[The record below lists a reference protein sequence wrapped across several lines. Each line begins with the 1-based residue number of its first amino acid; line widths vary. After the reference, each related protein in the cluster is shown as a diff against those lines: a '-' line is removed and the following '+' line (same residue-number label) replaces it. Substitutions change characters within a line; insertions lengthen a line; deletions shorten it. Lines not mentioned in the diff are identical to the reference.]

1 MAITAIN
8 TNTVPGQGGTQS
20 TSDVLGKDDFLQ
32 LLVTQLQNQDPL
44 NPMDSTE
51 FSAQLAQF
59 SSLEQLY
66 NVNDNLNG
74 LGANQLTMNNTQTIL
89 MIGKTTWAYG
99 NIVQKTDSSAV
110 DIHFGLGGNAVETVV
125 NIYNAQG
132 DFIKTISAGTMDAGD
147 HSVAWDGTDSE
158 GRTVTDGYYQFE
170 VLAGDAEGRSVA
182 TETFIVGVVTGVTFN
197 DNGIA
202 HLLVNDM
209 SIPMNSIVHVAETES
224 IAGTQGI
231 TDTEAS
237 LLTFFTK
244 NWR

>member
-1 MAITAIN
+1 MIDHKEALRQHYTSFDGFYSHYFSPHKTLANGEWQVRCPFHDDN
-8 TNTVPGQGGTQS
+8 TPSMTVNT
-20 TSDVLGKDDFLQ
+20 
-32 LLVTQLQNQDPL
+32 
-44 NPMDSTE
+44 
-51 FSAQLAQF
+51 
-59 SSLEQLY
+59 
-66 NVNDNLNG
+66 
-74 LGANQLTMNNTQTIL
+74 
-89 MIGKTTWAYG
+89 KTG
-99 NIVQKTDSSAV
+99 MFNC
-110 DIHFGLGGNAVETVV
+110 FGC
-125 NIYNAQG
+125 NAQG
-132 DFIKTISAGTMDAGD
+132 DFIKTISAGTMDVGD

-158 GRTVTDGYYQFE
+158 GRTVSDGYYQFE

-182 TETFIVGVVTGVTFN
+182 TETFIVGVVTGVTFD

-224 IAGTQGI
+224 IAGTQSI